1 MDMTV
6 TAILCTAVPTIIVF
20 TVEIVTRYV
29 TANRKRNVEGG
40 EMMLLIDKFSGK
52 PVYEQLIEGIERGI
66 LMGAFAEGSQ
76 LPSLREMS
84 AALSINPN
92 TIQKSYAE
100 LTRRGVIL
108 PAPGSGCYVAPDARE
123 VLRREAMSKLE
134 TLSELASELRLA
146 GVGEEDILAAVQMP
160 TENKENKEGS

>member
-84 AALSINPN
+84 AELSINPN